1 MPTICTTV
9 ARRDIPPNRRRGAEI
24 RVVLGPA
31 TAGATSGFM
40 GVAVIEPGEAIAE
53 HYHPYSEEFL
63 YVITGTLIADL
74 DGEPAILG
82 ADEGVLIPVNTRHR
96 LRNGGTGQVRAVF
109 HLGPLAPRPD
119 LGHVDTETAE
129 EAAAFAARQA

>member
-40 GVAVIEPGEAIAE
+40 GVAVIEPGDFAALFG
-53 HYHPYSEEFL
+53 EFIDFKEL
-63 YVITGTLIADL
+63 AFH
-74 DGEPAILG
+74 AG
-82 ADEGVLIPVNTRHR
+82 ADQNAAVLA
-96 LRNGGTGQVRAVF
+96 QQ
-109 HLGPLAPRPD
+109 
-119 LGHVDTETAE
+119 AE
-129 EAAAFAARQA
+129 